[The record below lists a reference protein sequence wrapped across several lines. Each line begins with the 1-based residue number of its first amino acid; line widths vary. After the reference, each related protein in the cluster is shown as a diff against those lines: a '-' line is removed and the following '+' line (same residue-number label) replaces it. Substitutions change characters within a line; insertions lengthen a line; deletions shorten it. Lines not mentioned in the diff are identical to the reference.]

1 MSEVAPPAQH
11 QIRFIRNADAL
22 HYVEIFIV
30 SAVTAILVIRAF
42 LHLTG
47 YPQLGGGGLHIAH
60 MLWGG
65 LLMLVALIL
74 LLTTLEKE
82 LRTPAAVFG
91 GLGFGTFIDELGKFL
106 TSDND
111 YFYEPTIA
119 LIYVIFILLF
129 LSLRTWQSRTLSET
143 ENIMNAFVAMQDMVL
158 LDFDV
163 NEKNRAQEFLRRCD
177 PADVRVLLLKQ
188 VLDQAATIPAP
199 ATGLY
204 VRTRRVISN
213 LYARLVRHTGF
224 ATALTVVFIAKS
236 LGAVIYTLLVKFG
249 KVGGPPPAG
258 EGTIASVP
266 TPHLLELAAMLA
278 SAALVIRGVLRLG
291 SSRLATY
298 RDFRRSLLVTICI
311 GYVFAF
317 YDDQFGALAGLALNL
332 VFLAGM
338 HYLIALEHN
347 LREAKMAAAR
357 EAAPGA
363 AAAAG
368 QGVTGAG

>member
-1 MSEVAPPAQH
+1 
-11 QIRFIRNADAL
+11 
-22 HYVEIFIV
+22 
-30 SAVTAILVIRAF
+30 
-42 LHLTG
+42 
-47 YPQLGGGGLHIAH
+47 

-65 LLMLVALIL
+65 LLMLVAVIL
-74 LLTTLEKE
+74 LLTTLEKQ

-143 ENIMNAFVAMQDMVL
+143 ENIMNALVAMQDMVL

-177 PADVRVLLLKQ
+177 PADVRVLLLRQ

-224 ATALTVVFIAKS
+224 ATALTVVFVAKS
-236 LGAVIYTLLVKFG
+236 LGAVVYTLLVKFG
-249 KVGGPPPAG
+249 RVGGGGAPGP

-266 TPHLLELAAMLA
+266 TPHFVELAAMLA

-291 SSRLATY
+291 SSRLEAY
-298 RDFRRSLLVTICI
+298 RNFRRSLLVTICI

-332 VFLAGM
+332 VLLAGM

-347 LREAKMAAAR
+347 LREAK
-357 EAAPGA
+357 A
-363 AAAAG
+363 AAAPAPAPAG
-368 QGVTGAG
+368 